1 MVSCKLFLF
10 SKYFFKKSKFYF
22 ILKRS
27 IYKKWCMCFLV
38 YQLFSGLVFFMI
50 SVLLSIKKFHIK
62 LKRNMN
68 IRIFTICTNF
78 FSILNCFLLLLK
90 TISFICV
97 LMYPTFLSYYYKH
110 FECDVKPEVEEWN
123 ENCIKT
129 ISN

>member
-1 MVSCKLFLF
+1 MFFFNSFLKKNF
-10 SKYFFKKSKFYF
+10 IFFF
-22 ILKRS
+22 KRS
-27 IYKKWCMCFLV
+27 IYKKWCMCFLF
-38 YQLFSGLVFFMI
+38 YQMFSGLLFFMI
-50 SVLLSIKKFHIK
+50 SLLLSFKQFHIK
-62 LKRNMN
+62 LKSNMN
-68 IRIFTICTNF
+68 IRIFTFCTNF

-129 ISN
+129 ISNFKQ

>member
-1 MVSCKLFLF
+1 MVLCKLDFF
-10 SKYFFKKSKFYF
+10 QNIFFKKSKFYF
-22 ILKRS
+22 IFKRS

-62 LKRNMN
+62 LKRNIN

>member
-1 MVSCKLFLF
+1 MVHE
-10 SKYFFKKSKFYF
+10 
-22 ILKRS
+22 
-27 IYKKWCMCFLV
+27 
-38 YQLFSGLVFFMI
+38 FSGLSIVKWI
-50 SVLLSIKKFHIK
+50 SILHDFGSSLIKEFHIK